1 MMNIKLG
8 MGAMGAIGTLSIL
21 GSLIGLVKEVLI
33 IILLFKGIKV
43 ADIYINKNNNSIN
56 KDQ

>member
-8 MGAMGAIGTLSIL
+8 MGAMSAIGTLSIL